1 MKPSRALALKITLV
15 TVLSFI
21 IVSYG
26 LFQAR
31 NLIIGPRIILST
43 PQNGENVLNPLVIVS
58 GSAVNITYISL
69 NDRQIFVDDQGNF
82 SEKLLVPP
90 GYTIIKLEAR
100 DKFGRTTTK
109 LIELNYTTSTST
121 QGINTQ
127 KIIQ

>member
-15 TVLSFI
+15 TVLSLI

>member
-15 TVLSFI
+15 TVLSLI

-121 QGINTQ
+121 QGIHTQ